1 MSVCECTCARVFE
14 FLGIN
19 VHLCVFIIVCLA
31 AGVTIKP
38 YLSRNLKLSVPS
50 KNMRL
55 NQCSYFSPVV
65 AARPV

>member
-1 MSVCECTCARVFE
+1 MCVFE
-14 FLGIN
+14 FLYIN

-31 AGVTIKP
+31 KRVTIKP

-50 KNMRL
+50 KNIRL

-65 AARPV
+65 ALRAV